1 MENLFKKEHYELLL
15 KAISSYKVIL
25 DVVSDDE
32 LAKNKLDDILDD
44 LYSLHEKY
52 GVDEDKLEDIQEEFE
67 QMIEEYNT
75 LNASL
80 LIANEIAIGKM
91 TKKYGKDLENI
102 TDEAVENEFMPSIS
116 EILKDINENGV
127 EKYLNYDA
135 K

>member
-25 DVVSDDE
+25 DVVSDDA
-32 LAKNKLDDILDD
+32 LTKNKLDDILDD

-102 TDEAVENEFMPSIS
+102 TDEAVENEFMPLIS

-127 EKYLNYDA
+127 QKYLNYDS

>member
-25 DVVSDDE
+25 DVVSDDA
-32 LAKNKLDDILDD
+32 LTKNKLDDILDD

-102 TDEAVENEFMPSIS
+102 TDEAVENEFMPLIS

-127 EKYLNYDA
+127 QKYLNYDA

>member
-1 MENLFKKEHYELLL
+1 MDNLFKKEHYELLL

-102 TDEAVENEFMPSIS
+102 TDEAVENEFMPLIS

-127 EKYLNYDA
+127 QKYLNYDA

>member
-1 MENLFKKEHYELLL
+1 MDNLFKKEHYELLL

-102 TDEAVENEFMPSIS
+102 TDEAVENEFMPLIS
-116 EILKDINENGV
+116 EILRILTKTEFKNI
-127 EKYLNYDA
+127 
-135 K
+135 

>member
-102 TDEAVENEFMPSIS
+102 TDEAVENEFMPLIS

-127 EKYLNYDA
+127 QKYLNYDA